1 MPQDAYYYFY
11 SEHIDLS
18 YFDHPPMVAY
28 MLKLFS
34 TIFGKSVSIL
44 KLADFI
50 TTLFSFA
57 GFYYLST
64 FFLSKTKAFKTA
76 AFYATTLMLTILSI
90 NTTPDVPLIFFWTL
104 SLIALYKAVFENKL
118 LFWILSGIL
127 IGLTFDS
134 KYTGLFLLFGL
145 VIFLVFS
152 KKHRH
157 FLFSKEIL
165 LTIVFFI
172 ITISPIFIWN
182 IQNDWISFKFQSS
195 ERASSIL
202 DFNFTPEL
210 FFGNLGTQMMML
222 IPFLYLGMIYMFYK
236 IGRKIITKRNLPND
250 KTLFLLS
257 FSIPIIAFFFSLSFF
272 YWVKLNWMM
281 PGYIAAII
289 LVGHYLNK
297 KVLTYQ
303 WITSLVLHILLLIQI
318 VFYPF
323 NVTSDDTWYGWE
335 ELATEV
341 GELKKSYPDSFI
353 FSNDNYKTSAVLN
366 FYMEKDIYA
375 GNVIGK
381 NALQFSIVHP
391 DLSSLKGRDAL
402 FLDSEK
408 RFKNIE
414 KSNEIPDEL
423 KAYFEEITELD
434 PIIIRDKKG
443 NPKRKFFIYKCR
455 NYNTK

>member
-1 MPQDAYYYFY
+1 MSKNRTLIIGLLAIFIIRLIIVFTMGIMPQDAYYYFY

-318 VFYPF
+318 VF
-323 NVTSDDTWYGWE
+323 
-335 ELATEV
+335 
-341 GELKKSYPDSFI
+341 
-353 FSNDNYKTSAVLN
+353 
-366 FYMEKDIYA
+366 
-375 GNVIGK
+375 
-381 NALQFSIVHP
+381 
-391 DLSSLKGRDAL
+391 
-402 FLDSEK
+402 
-408 RFKNIE
+408 
-414 KSNEIPDEL
+414 
-423 KAYFEEITELD
+423 
-434 PIIIRDKKG
+434 
-443 NPKRKFFIYKCR
+443 
-455 NYNTK
+455 